1 LAILKLLPASI
12 AARSFWI
19 ATLGFLD
26 PNRIVVGVHIKL
38 VQCLPVIEVLNFMV
52 DAHCPGT
59 IDTRE
64 ACHLARPRAVP
75 KRILRAVVC
84 PGDPGFAGFL
94 KCVLLRHCCGY
105 KAARRCAE

>member
-1 LAILKLLPASI
+1 
-12 AARSFWI
+12 
-19 ATLGFLD
+19 LGFLD
-26 PNRIVVGVHIKL
+26 PNGIVAGVHIEL
-38 VQCLPVIEVLNFMV
+38 VQWLPITEVLNFMV
-52 DAHCPGT
+52 DAHCSST

-84 PGDPGFAGFL
+84 PGDSGFAGFL
-94 KCVLLRHCCGY
+94 KCVLLRHCCDH